1 MDTKEINLE
10 EFKNTLFDIQKLSYM
25 IQDNKLPF
33 TYNKDCYRVRMPSQG
48 EKSEAEDYRS
58 EKQVEFIQ
66 RKDKNGNPTCKTKAD
81 LIKILKENNVVDLDA
96 LEAKTK
102 KIKKQF
108 QHLYLKLAPKFSEDK
123 EGIQTDIEKINELQ
137 NELQEV
143 VGEINKH
150 LAPSLEDRLEGV
162 YLEYLV
168 YSCTEKLVEKEWIKV
183 WNTFEEYKKD
193 NSPLATRAVVCM
205 THLLFNIRQF

>member
-33 TYNKDCYRVRMPSQG
+33 NYNKECYRVRMPSQG
-48 EKSEAEDYRS
+48 EKAEAEDYRS
-58 EKQVEFIQ
+58 EKQIEFIQ
-66 RKDKNGNPTCKTKAD
+66 RPNCKTKVE
-81 LIKILKENNVVDLDA
+81 LRRILKENNVVDIDK
-96 LEAKTK
+96 LEAQSNH
-102 KIKKQF
+102 IKKQF
-108 QHLYLKLAPKFSEDK
+108 KNLYLKLAPKFNEDK
-123 EGIQTDIEKINELQ
+123 EGIQTDIDKINELQ
-137 NELQEV
+137 TELQEITM
-143 VGEINKH
+143 EINKH

-168 YSCTEKLVEKEWIKV
+168 YSCTEKLVDKEWQKV
-183 WNTFEEYKKD
+183 WITFEDYKKD

-205 THLLFNIRQF
+205 THLLFNVRQF

>member
-33 TYNKDCYRVRMPSQG
+33 TYNKECYRVRMPSQG
-48 EKSEAEDYRS
+48 EKAEAEDYRS
-58 EKQVEFIQ
+58 EKQIEFIQ
-66 RKDKNGNPTCKTKAD
+66 RPNCKTRVE
-81 LIKILKENNVVDLDA
+81 LRKILKENNVVDLDK
-96 LEAKTK
+96 LEAKANQ
-102 KIKKQF
+102 IKKNF
-108 QHLYLKLAPKFSEDK
+108 KNLYLKLAPKFNEDK
-123 EGIQTDIEKINELQ
+123 EGVKTDIDKINELQ

-143 VGEINKH
+143 TMEVNKH

-162 YLEYLV
+162 YLDYLV
-168 YSCTEKLVEKEWIKV
+168 SLCTEKLNEDKFERV
-183 WNTFEEYKKD
+183 WKNFEEYKND

-205 THLLFNIRQF
+205 THLLFNVRQF